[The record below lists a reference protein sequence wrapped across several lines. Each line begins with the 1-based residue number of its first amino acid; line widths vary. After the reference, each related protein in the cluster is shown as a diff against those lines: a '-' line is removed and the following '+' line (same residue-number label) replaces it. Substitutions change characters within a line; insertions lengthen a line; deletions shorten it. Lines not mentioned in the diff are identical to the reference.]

1 VRVLIVGAG
10 AVGGYFGARLADA
23 GVDATF
29 LVHHARRAQ
38 LAADG
43 IRVAG
48 PDGTVTA
55 TPAATVLAAELRGPY
70 DLVLLAVK
78 ATVLD
83 AALDDVTAAVGEQ
96 TVVLPLLNGI
106 RHLEVLEERLGGD
119 HVLGGVGI
127 VATEL
132 ESDGLIRQIAPAAS
146 ITLGELDG
154 SISRRVSAI
163 ADVFGSA
170 SFTTRLSESIVQ
182 EMWEKWFFMAAAGT
196 ATVLLGGPADRVLA
210 VDAGPELVAEV
221 IEEIAAIIAAE
232 GHPVRE
238 GARAQVAGALTTPG
252 SPFAPSLYRDFRAG
266 RATEVEPIL
275 GDLHRRAISRGLAA
289 PLLGAATVGL
299 RVHEAARRASAS

>member
-1 VRVLIVGAG
+1 MRVLIVGAG

-23 GVDATF
+23 GVDVTF
-29 LVHHARRAQ
+29 LVHRGRQAQ

-43 IRVAG
+43 IHVAG
-48 PDGTVTA
+48 PDGTVTM
-55 TPAATVLAAELRGPY
+55 TPAATVLAAELHGPY
-70 DLVLLAVK
+70 DLILLAVK
-78 ATVLD
+78 ATALD
-83 AALDDVTAAVGEQ
+83 AALDDIAAAVGEQ
-96 TVVLPLLNGI
+96 TAVLPLLNGM
-106 RHLEVLEERLGGD
+106 RHLEILEERLGAD

-154 SISRRVSAI
+154 TISRRVSAI
-163 ADVFGSA
+163 ADVFRA
-170 SFTTRLSESIVQ
+170 ATFTTRVSESIVQ

-232 GHPVRE
+232 GHQVRE

-289 PLLGAATVGL
+289 PLLGAATVRL